1 MLKRLS
7 KIILVIAML
16 LSLVFGQGS
25 TVVAASQDD
34 IVTIKTRLKNYFL
47 ELDTIDDGAKVE
59 TCYVSKAE
67 DYLKRIEADGS
78 FGDVDYQAHNNAAN
92 GAAWSPYLALD
103 RLQAIAIAYHK
114 EGNSLYHS
122 DAAKNGLDKALKN
135 WVTHG
140 K

>member
-103 RLQAIAIAYHK
+103 RSGESEESLCRPDRRAYCK
-114 EGNSLYHS
+114 SERGIPGDRQSE
-122 DAAKNGLDKALKN
+122 
-135 WVTHG
+135 
-140 K
+140 